1 MKVLV
6 INATNDDK
14 VVGDL
19 KYVTVKNPQI
29 NLQKNNHMDTKKS
42 KKRRQKWRR
51 HVLKVG

>member
-1 MKVLV
+1 MKALV

-29 NLQKNNHMDTKKS
+29 NLQKTIAWTKKNQ
-42 KKRRQKWRR
+42 KRGGKSG
-51 HVLKVG
+51 KGMC